1 MERLITLSSISAVT
15 VASMLLALLIEVAL
29 LKAIFHFMS
38 RMTAEP
44 APGPS
49 RPETRSRVLS
59 RSVLR
64 DVRNAGL

>member
-1 MERLITLSSISAVT
+1 MERLITFSSISAVT
-15 VASMLLALLIEVAL
+15 LCSMLLALLIEVAL

-38 RMTAEP
+38 RMNTQPAFDPAERE
-44 APGPS
+44 AP
-49 RPETRSRVLS
+49 RRTLS